1 MAQHIIEGH
10 GSPIANSVAISAGA
24 HYIDLDTGDQYLC
37 DANGWS
43 LAGGGGIS
51 WSSQG
56 IDTSTVNP
64 VPVDFSKTQLFLVN
78 QPASGPIILDLSTID
93 PPSGTT
99 PVGQVDILVNAI
111 DVGVQLGNGSNL
123 GALPVALEGGCT
135 ISGATVSPPTGGQ
148 LWLKLVTADTGNL
161 PPQLFIR
168 ATAITNSTPS
178 NF

>member
-51 WSSQG
+51 WSTET
-56 IDTSTVNP
+56 IDTSAVSP
-64 VPVDFSKTQLFLVN
+64 VPVDFSKTQLYLTN

-93 PPSGTT
+93 PPGGTT
-99 PVGQVDILVNAI
+99 PVGQIDILVNATDI
-111 DVGVQLGNGSNL
+111 DVQLGEGSNL

-135 ISGATVSPPTGGQ
+135 ISGATVSPPTGGRM
-148 LWLKLVTADTGNL
+148 WLKLVTANADHNF
-161 PPQLFIR
+161 PQVFIR
-168 ATAITNSTPS
+168 ATGIVDSTPG
-178 NF
+178 NV